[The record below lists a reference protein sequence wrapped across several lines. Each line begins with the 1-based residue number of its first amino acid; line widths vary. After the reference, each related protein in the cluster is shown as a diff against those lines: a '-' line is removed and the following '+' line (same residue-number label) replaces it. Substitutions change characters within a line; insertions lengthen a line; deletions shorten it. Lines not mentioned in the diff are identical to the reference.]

1 MPRLHL
7 VLSGADH
14 GRIAGTTRFLR
25 NKRETVNG
33 DDNNSMNLFYSYAKR
48 RKLCIRLIVIKRFPH
63 V

>member
-14 GRIAGTTRFLR
+14 GRIVGTTRFLQNR
-25 NKRETVNG
+25 RETDNG
-33 DDNNSMNLFYSYAKR
+33 DENNTMNLFHSYAKI
-48 RKLCIRLIVIKRFPH
+48 RKRCIRLIVIKRFPH